1 MRWDYGDPTLG
12 TCTETIKGGNHF
24 RYWVQNG
31 PSADSGAYFLALS
44 YEEPIAQQHDIIDN
58 GYNLG
63 RDWLVGN
70 ATAQSTLVPT
80 SELTNASSY
89 EGETSSEGWTYKTS
103 VQYVSGM
110 LPNTSNGIN
119 HFQGFTTNA
128 CDGLVAVMTVSITG
142 RPQEATSNAYAFY
155 SVLYSKRRC

>member
-12 TCTETIKGGNHF
+12 TCTERIRGGNHF

-44 YEEPIAQQHDIIDN
+44 YELPIAQQHDIIDN

-70 ATAQSTLVPT
+70 ATAQSTLIPT
-80 SELTNASSY
+80 SDLTNASSY

-128 CDGLVAVMTVSITG
+128 CDGLVAVMTVSITS
-142 RPQEATSNAYAFY
+142 RPQEATSNAYVYFHCC
-155 SVLYSKRRC
+155 LKWRC